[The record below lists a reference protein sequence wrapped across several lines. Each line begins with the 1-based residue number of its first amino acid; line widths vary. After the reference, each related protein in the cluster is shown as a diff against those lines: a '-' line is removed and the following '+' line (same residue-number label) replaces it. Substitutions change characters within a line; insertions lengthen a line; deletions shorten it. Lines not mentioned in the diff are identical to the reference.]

1 MLIFLK
7 GCCCKPPSICEMQY
21 VNATFWEK
29 EDGVVKDKSYPYDS
43 DCDSWSNDDARFL
56 IGCMKNRDEC
66 RNGMERR

>member
-1 MLIFLK
+1 
-7 GCCCKPPSICEMQY
+7 MQY